1 MYPVR
6 GYYKPEHLFF
16 TIAQWEEIANE
27 FLALEKQG
35 YDTRGG
41 VIDDN
46 ATLVG
51 LINKYF
57 GYQLYVETELYDAHT
72 KKQVLDF
79 IEDFVNHRVW
89 GLKTEFEKYIVNIDN
104 DKIAFFY
111 SRGALEPYVLLDKE
125 FTQETY
131 GSTDIE
137 VTTLHWASEQGLKN
151 IADGIQQGFQY
162 SISTFTTQAK
172 EFFRPESN
180 ILVKIKGKLVAAFQS
195 DAKTLVT
202 DRGNRAANLF
212 RFSYPDN
219 ENNLCRNWEQC
230 KNDKTFLWNEI
241 VVKPIS
247 ILDYKK
253 LEKY

>member
-6 GYYKPEHLFF
+6 GYYKPESSFY
-16 TIAQWEEIANE
+16 TISQWESIANE
-27 FLALEKQG
+27 FLDLEKQG

-46 ATLVG
+46 ANLVG

-57 GYQLYVETELYDAHT
+57 GYQLYVETDLYEDLT
-72 KKQVLDF
+72 KKNVLDF

-89 GLKTEFEKYIVNIDN
+89 GLKDEFGKYIVNIND

-111 SRGALEPYVLLDKE
+111 SRGALEPYILLDKQ
-125 FTQETY
+125 FTKETY

-137 VTTLHWASEQGLKN
+137 VETLHWASKEGLKN
-151 IADGIQQGFQY
+151 IADGISQGYQFA
-162 SISTFTTQAK
+162 ISTFTTQAK

-180 ILVKIKGKLVAAFQS
+180 ILVKLKGKLIAAFQS
-195 DAKTLVT
+195 DAKTFVT
-202 DRGNRAANLF
+202 DKGNRAANLF
-212 RFSYPDN
+212 RFSYPDH

-230 KNDKTFLWNEI
+230 KQDKTFLWNEI
-241 VVKPIS
+241 VIKPTK

-253 LEKY
+253 VQKY